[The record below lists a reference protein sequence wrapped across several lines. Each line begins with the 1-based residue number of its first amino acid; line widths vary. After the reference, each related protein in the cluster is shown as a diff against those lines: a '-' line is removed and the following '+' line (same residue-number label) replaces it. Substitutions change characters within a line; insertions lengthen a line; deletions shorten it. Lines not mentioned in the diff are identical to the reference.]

1 MARLTRCYALK
12 LNTQWPLS
20 ERHLACVVPVCTC
33 GQGAPARFC
42 GTVLRNHLLRQ
53 PGHYLFLLPA
63 VLVGL
68 GLWSATPADEV
79 GSPVHRILPLVLT
92 CLGIGLGL
100 IYNRVR
106 AVCLLLVIALA
117 FAILHGL
124 VGSFLNTGAVTAL
137 TPLLFHSVSLW
148 LPLLFALHGLWP
160 ERGRLRQDLL
170 LRGVVSGAAI
180 GVFALLAA
188 QGPQGMHDLLSDQH
202 WPWLPTGWSRLAQV
216 PTLLFVAAM
225 IGLAVQALRQPR
237 PLHTAMLVALLV
249 VWAMLPRVFL
259 SPALLPA
266 LASTALL
273 LIVSAMLQESFH
285 MAYRDELTGLP
296 GRRALNECLQRVGAT
311 YTIAMVDVDHFKRFN
326 DTHGHDNGDDVLKLV
341 AARLAEVGGGGRA
354 FRYGGEEFAL
364 VFLDRPAP
372 ACVEAVEAVRA
383 MVEATRLQL
392 RDRAARVQDDAVGRL
407 QRGRGGDGTVV
418 QVTVSIGM
426 ADSRVGDGTQAVIKA
441 ADQALYAA
449 KDAGRN
455 CVRAHGQQRPV
466 AVRSGEPAQGSAS
479 R

>member
-1 MARLTRCYALK
+1 M
-12 LNTQWPLS
+12 
-20 ERHLACVVPVCTC
+20 
-33 GQGAPARFC
+33 
-42 GTVLRNHLLRQ
+42 RNHLLRQ

-63 VLVGL
+63 LLVGL
-68 GLWSATPADEV
+68 GLWWATPSDEV

-92 CLGIGLGL
+92 CLGVGLGL

-106 AVCLLLVIALA
+106 AVCLLLVIAVA
-117 FAILHGL
+117 FALLHGV
-124 VGSFLNTGAVTAL
+124 VGSFLNTGTVTAT
-137 TPLLFHSVSLW
+137 TPLVFHAVCTW
-148 LPLLFALHGLWP
+148 LPLLFLAHGLWP

-170 LRGVVSGAAI
+170 LRGVGSGALV
-180 GVFALLAA
+180 GVFCLLAW
-188 QGPQGMHDLLSDQH
+188 QGPQGMHDLLSNLH
-202 WPWLPTGWSRLAQV
+202 WAWLPNSWSRLAQV
-216 PTLLFVAAM
+216 PSLLLLGAALA
-225 IGLAVQALRQPR
+225 LAVQAVRQPR
-237 PLHTAMLVALLV
+237 PLHTAMLLALLV

-259 SPALLPA
+259 APALLPA
-266 LASTALL
+266 LASAALL

-326 DTHGHDNGDDVLKLV
+326 DTHGHDSGDDVLKLV
-341 AARLAEVGGGGRA
+341 AARLAAVGGGGRA

-372 ACVEAVEAVRA
+372 ACVDAVDAVRA
-383 MVEATRLQL
+383 AVETTRVQL
-392 RDRAARVQDDAVGRL
+392 RDRSVRSRDDAVGRL
-407 QRGRGGDGTVV
+407 QRGRGGGGPVV
-418 QVTVSIGM
+418 QVTISIGM
-426 ADSRVGDGTQAVIKA
+426 ADSRAGDSAQAVIKA

-466 AVRSGEPAQGSAS
+466 AVRSAAAAAQGSAS

>member
-1 MARLTRCYALK
+1 M
-12 LNTQWPLS
+12 PS
-20 ERHLACVVPVCTC
+20 HP
-33 GQGAPARFC
+33 
-42 GTVLRNHLLRQ
+42 LRQ

-63 VLVGL
+63 LLVGV
-68 GLWSATPADEV
+68 GVWSATPADEV
-79 GSPVHRILPLVLT
+79 GSAMHRILPLVLT
-92 CLGIGLGL
+92 CLGTGLGL
-100 IYNRVR
+100 VYNRVR
-106 AVCLLLVIALA
+106 AVCLLLAIALA
-117 FAILHGL
+117 FAVLHGL
-124 VGSFLNTGAVTAL
+124 VGSFLNTGAVSAL
-137 TPLLFHSVSLW
+137 TPLVFHAVSLW

-160 ERGRLRQDLL
+160 ERGRMRQDLL
-170 LRGVVSGAAI
+170 LRGIVSGVAV

-188 QGPQGMHDLLSDQH
+188 QGPQGMHDLLSNHH

-216 PTLLFVAAM
+216 PTVAFVVALL
-225 IGLAVQALRQPR
+225 GLAVQALRQPR

-273 LIVSAMLQESFH
+273 LLVSAMLQESFH

-341 AARLAEVGGGGRA
+341 AARLAGVGGGGRA

-372 ACVEAVEAVRA
+372 ACVDAVEAVRA
-383 MVEATRLQL
+383 TVEGTRLQL
-392 RDRAARVQDDAVGRL
+392 RDRAARDRDDAVGRL
-407 QRGRGGDGTVV
+407 QRGRGGAGTVV

-426 ADSRVGDGTQAVIKA
+426 ADNRVGDSPQAVLKA

-466 AVRSGEPAQGSAS
+466 AVRSREAAQGSAS